1 MTAITKFNHKLRRL
15 RTNAKAWN
23 KSRRGL
29 PTFLSANKDTMDY
42 LDKVEEQRQLT
53 DLDFYLHQRLQKKK
67 NQTPKWLHH
76 FKMEKKSP
84 NKILYSRS
92 RKYKIL
98 SHSGISQHAKKKC
111 MKLLMDNGVEH
122 YDNNKKL
129 DIATLFFQQLFSESS
144 TSDRNFPCLCSTL
157 NKKTFRACVN
167 LSQGKKLSG
176 SSTVH
181 QGTRALGPMDSQTNS
196 TRVSS
201 ISYCLIYK

>member
-67 NQTPKWLHH
+67 IKHLNGFITLKWKRRAQIRFCTLGVENTRFYHTVASVN
-76 FKMEKKSP
+76 M
-84 NKILYSRS
+84 
-92 RKYKIL
+92 
-98 SHSGISQHAKKKC
+98 QKKKC